1 MTNIS
6 AYLKEKAEVVNKALE
21 KYLSSI
27 KSVPAN
33 LIEAMKYG
41 TLTGGKRIR
50 AILALTAAEA
60 VGKKGESVLP
70 IACAAE
76 LIHNF
81 SLIHDDLPCM
91 DNDLMRRGNPTCHAK
106 YGETLAL
113 LAGDGL
119 LIYAFEIALPES
131 SNKLKDYLHF
141 PQALRELAVAA
152 GPEGMVGGQVLDI
165 EFSEKEKNINNLFHI
180 HSMKTGALI
189 RGSILAGAIA
199 AGANKNELECLSEY
213 GSNLGLTF
221 QIVDDILDYKE
232 GKKDKISFP
241 ATLGLDKSK
250 QKALEATRKAVKA
263 LEPLGEKG
271 NILKGI
277 AEYLLEREI

>member
-1 MTNIS
+1 MTNIK
-6 AYLKEKAEVVNKALE
+6 AYLNEKAEVVNKALE
-21 KYLSSI
+21 KYFSGI
-27 KSVPAN
+27 KNCPDN
-33 LIEAMKYG
+33 LLEAMKYG
-41 TLTGGKRIR
+41 TLSGGKRIR
-50 AILALTAAEA
+50 AILAMAAAEA
-60 VGKKGESVLP
+60 VGKKGESVIK

-91 DNDLMRRGNPTCHAK
+91 DNDLTRRGKPTCHAK

-113 LAGDGL
+113 LAGDAL

-141 PQALRELAVAA
+141 PLALRELAAA
-152 GPEGMVGGQVLDI
+152 SGPIGMVGGQVLDI
-165 EFSEKEKNINNLFHI
+165 EFSEKEKNISNLLHI

-221 QIVDDILDYKE
+221 QIVDDILDYNE

-241 ATLGLDKSK
+241 AILGLEKSR
-250 QKALEATRKAVKA
+250 QKALEATRKAFRA
-263 LEPLGEKG
+263 IEPLGEKG
-271 NILKGI
+271 KILKEI
-277 AEYLLEREI
+277 ANYLLEREI